1 MNLKTVLVV
10 ATLLS
15 AFSAHAAELTI
26 NGTVLEKGTR
36 NPLQGVVV
44 SVQDQTVLSAVSDSR
59 GHFQITLPAAGSY
72 NLIASNS
79 GITAKL
85 DVEVTEGKSAAIAD
99 VLPARAGDAGRDG
112 GDGGTQSRPGQQE

>member
-72 NLIASNS
+72 NLKVSVVDSAGLTAQVTIPITIA
-79 GITAKL
+79 AK
-85 DVEVTEGKSAAIAD
+85 
-99 VLPARAGDAGRDG
+99 
-112 GDGGTQSRPGQQE
+112 